1 MTKRLL
7 PLFLILTACS
17 TATTVPSSSPVVP
30 VPTQSVAP
38 TPPSGA
44 SGSAPVVASRPVLT
58 FEEWRAQFL
67 KRAEAQ
73 GFDRAFLDA
82 QFATVRPSERV
93 VTLDGKQPEFSRPIS
108 AYVRGAVSSA
118 RISTAQTRLPLVAG
132 ITETEAR
139 SGVPRAI
146 LGAIW
151 AMESDFGRVQGDFD
165 ILSAFATLAHDGRRR
180 DWAETQLLYSLRI
193 LRDRGIPRERLKGS
207 WAGAMGQTQFLPEN
221 YLKLG
226 MDGDGNGV
234 VDIWT
239 SDADALASAANL
251 LATSGWRRDQ
261 AWAVEVRLPV
271 GFDYYLS
278 ETEKQ
283 TPGWWVEKGVVRADG
298 GTFNASELAEQ
309 AVLILPSGAQGPAFL
324 ALPNHFVIRRYN
336 NSTAYALA
344 VGLLADGIAGK
355 PALVTPWPEEVPL
368 SLEQRQ
374 AAQRALNSLGFK
386 AGAVDGVI
394 GAGTRAAIR
403 NWQRARSLPADG
415 YLSPGMVVLLE
426 SEMKARPLS

>member
-17 TATTVPSSSPVVP
+17 TATTVPSSTPVAP
-30 VPTQSVAP
+30 VPSQGATP
-38 TPPSGA
+38 TPPGSGSGA
-44 SGSAPVVASRPVLT
+44 APAVASRPVLT
-58 FEEWRAQFL
+58 FEEWQAQFL

-73 GFDRAFLDA
+73 GFDRAFLEA

-108 AYVRGAVSSA
+108 AYVRGAVSPA
-118 RISTAQTRLPLVAG
+118 RITTAQTRLPAVGG
-132 ITETEAR
+132 IAETEVR

-151 AMESDFGRVQGDFD
+151 AMESDFGRIQGDFD
-165 ILSAFATLAHDGRRR
+165 VLSAFATLAHDGRRR

-193 LRDRGIPRERLKGS
+193 LRDRGISRDRLKGS

-226 MDGDGNGV
+226 TDGDGDGIVN
-234 VDIWT
+234 IWS

-251 LATSGWRRDQ
+251 LATSGWKRDQ
-261 AWAVEVRLPV
+261 AWAVEVRLPQ

-283 TPGWWVEKGVVRADG
+283 TPGWWADKGVVRADG
-298 GTFNASELAEQ
+298 GAFNASELAEQ

-344 VGLLADGIAGK
+344 VGLLADGIAGR

-374 AAQRALNSLGFK
+374 SAQRALNSLGYK

-394 GAGTRAAIR
+394 GAGTRAALR
-403 NWQRARSLPADG
+403 NWQRARGLPADG
-415 YLSPGMVVLLE
+415 YLSVGTVTLLE
-426 SEMKARPLS
+426 TDVAVRPAS